1 MTELALSIAL
11 ETFADAAAI
20 KALHERAFGPGRF
33 ARTASRMRETAE
45 TDARLCFTARV
56 GTLLVGSIRL
66 TPILIGELRG
76 LILGPLAVEPAFE
89 ARGIG
94 RSLIERSIGEAISA
108 GYALIILVGDEPY
121 YARLG
126 FARVPQGRIMLPGP
140 VDPARLLYLE
150 LGEDTLSS
158 IPPDAKVR
166 TGSFSIALP

>member
-1 MTELALSIAL
+1 M
-11 ETFADAAAI
+11 
-20 KALHERAFGPGRF
+20 
-33 ARTASRMRETAE
+33 
-45 TDARLCFTARV
+45 
-56 GTLLVGSIRL
+56 
-66 TPILIGELRG
+66 
-76 LILGPLAVEPAFE
+76 
-89 ARGIG
+89 
-94 RSLIERSIGEAISA
+94 IERSIGAAISA

-140 VDPARLLYLE
+140 VDPARLLYLN